1 MLPGVISFIDPFAVI
16 FKEIHVIGKIIKDA
30 KFLAVYL
37 LNPPVSYPAGITQR
51 ISIEFTILII
61 TRPEDCA

>member
-1 MLPGVISFIDPFAVI
+1 MLPGAISLVDSFAVI

-30 KFLAVYL
+30 KFLTVYL

-51 ISIEFTILII
+51 ISIKFTITGLNNGG
-61 TRPEDCA
+61 